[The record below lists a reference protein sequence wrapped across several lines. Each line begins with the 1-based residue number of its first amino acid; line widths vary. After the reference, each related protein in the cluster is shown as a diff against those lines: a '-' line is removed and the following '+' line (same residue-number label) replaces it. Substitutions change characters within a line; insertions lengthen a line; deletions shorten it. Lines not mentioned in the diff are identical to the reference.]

1 MTSLLR
7 TLVPAMLL
15 CAATAGAFASGP
27 VGNDSEAAA
36 DPDACAPRVVEG
48 WLRSPP
54 MPMPMMAGFAR
65 IENPCATG
73 VEIVSAHSDAF
84 ASVELHETRVVDGVS
99 RMREVPR
106 LAVAADGEAVLQPG
120 GLHLMLMR
128 PVAPLQ
134 SGGSARVE
142 FTLADGRSIGADF
155 EVRAANAR

>member
-7 TLVPAMLL
+7 TLVPAALL
-15 CAATAGAFASGP
+15 CAATAGASASGP
-27 VGNDSEAAA
+27 ARTDAQAASGPA
-36 DPDACAPRVVEG
+36 TCVPRVVEG

-65 IENPCATG
+65 IENPCAID
-73 VEIVSAHSDAF
+73 VAIVSAHSDAF
-84 ASVELHETRVVDGVS
+84 ASVELHETTVVDGVS

-106 LAVAADGEAVLQPG
+106 LPVAAGDAAVLQPG

-134 SGGSARVE
+134 SGDSARVE
-142 FTLADGRSIGADF
+142 FSLADGRSIGADF
-155 EVRAANAR
+155 EVRAADAR